1 MQHKQLKYEKYNI
14 NTNAKGPAPLINNNK
29 L

>member
-1 MQHKQLKYEKYNI
+1 MQHIQLKYEKYNI

-29 L
+29 I